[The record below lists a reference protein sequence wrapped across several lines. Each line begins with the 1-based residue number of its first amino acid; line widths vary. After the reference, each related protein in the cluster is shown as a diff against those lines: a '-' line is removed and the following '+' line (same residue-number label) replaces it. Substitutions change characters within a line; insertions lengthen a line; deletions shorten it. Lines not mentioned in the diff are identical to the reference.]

1 MRDIIHAIEIEAPVA
16 SVEEAITTRSGLSRW
31 WTTGVDVDGDRISF
45 TFEKGFNPVMRV
57 EGREPGKVVAWAAES
72 GADPW
77 AGSTIRFELGERD
90 GRTGLLF
97 RHRYGQDLP
106 DEMFG
111 MFNFNWAHYLDSL
124 RLLCETG
131 SGKPFR
137 PGP

>member
-1 MRDIIHAIEIEAPVA
+1 MRDIIHAVEIEAPVA

-57 EGREPGKVVAWAAES
+57 EQREPGKVVAWALES

-90 GRTGLLF
+90 GKTGLLF

-111 MFNFNWAHYLDSL
+111 MFNFNWAHYLESL